1 MSSYTYS
8 EIQNMQQKAMERVK
22 EMKRNSD
29 IITQSARKEF
39 DFTPVKSNYKDSS
52 TTVAAKVTNMPPNF
66 PQNNPYPSFKEF
78 FRETEESQKEREKES
93 IRPVEKTRK
102 NSIENLFNEP
112 DKALLLGL
120 IMLLKS
126 EGADETLIMA
136 LSYILS

>member
-1 MSSYTYS
+1 MSGYSYS

-22 EMKRNSD
+22 EMKRKSD
-29 IITQSARKEF
+29 IVTQSAQKEF
-39 DFTPVKSNYKDSS
+39 GFTPVKNNARDLSPIVS
-52 TTVAAKVTNMPPNF
+52 AKVTNMPPNY
-66 PQNNPYPSFKEF
+66 PQNNPYPNFKEF
-78 FRETEESQKEREKES
+78 FREEERQQKGEKEDVK
-93 IRPVEKTRK
+93 PVEKTRK

-126 EGADETLIMA
+126 EGADEKLIMA